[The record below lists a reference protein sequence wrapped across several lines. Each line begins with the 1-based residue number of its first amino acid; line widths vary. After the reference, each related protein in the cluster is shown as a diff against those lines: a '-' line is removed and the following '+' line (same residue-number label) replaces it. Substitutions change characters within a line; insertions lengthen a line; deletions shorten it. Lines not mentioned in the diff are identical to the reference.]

1 MKQNPIFKKETVSK
15 FFLFVGSLSDISKID
30 FTSLNI
36 TCYQIDSA
44 EFKALCKTMTYKDWG
59 NVIAE
64 HLNEIT
70 KDFWDKERIYV
81 LLPIN
86 FPKEFVENNFYLCYE
101 VLLLLF
107 PSDLSI
113 KWIIEFQ
120 LFDDKYLY
128 PTISSEY
135 DFFPSGIDNSFEN
148 FLFYE
153 EKNLNEINEFIRL
166 YANRVNAI
174 KYLKTAKDAYISSFH
189 ERNPIMTFLSLCISL
204 ESIVNGN
211 TELNYRIKRNVSI
224 LTANIKSRAEVIYDN
239 LNKIYGLRSKI
250 VHGSVYNIEKVIEYL
265 PYLQSL
271 TSRVILEIALLNII
285 NIDDLNRK
293 LTFAGFGDKKS
304 LSSDYKKM
312 NLNITSYVKTFYKRL
327 K

>member
-1 MKQNPIFKKETVSK
+1 
-15 FFLFVGSLSDISKID
+15 
-30 FTSLNI
+30 
-36 TCYQIDSA
+36 
-44 EFKALCKTMTYKDWG
+44 MTYKDWG
-59 NVIAE
+59 NGTAE
-64 HLNEIT
+64 YLNEIT

-81 LLPIN
+81 LLPID
-86 FPKEFVENNFYLCYE
+86 FSKEFVENNFYLCYE

-107 PSDLSI
+107 PSDLTI

-120 LFDDKYLY
+120 LFDDKYLHS
-128 PTISSEY
+128 TVASEY
-135 DFFPSGIDNSFEN
+135 DFLPSGIDNSFEN

-153 EKNLNEINEFIRL
+153 EKNLNEINEFIKL
-166 YANRVNAI
+166 YAERVNAI
-174 KYLKTAKDAYISSFH
+174 KYLKTAKDAYISGFH

-250 VHGSVYNIEKVIEYL
+250 VHGSEYNIEKVIEYL

-271 TSRVILEIALLNII
+271 TSRVIFEIVLLNIE

-304 LSSDYKKM
+304 LSSDYKEM